1 MPNQYYPEPGGWKGG
16 RHTMAYEQEDAG
28 GDLPP
33 LEPVGS
39 RLHFNLEAIIPII
52 LIIVI
57 GFLLLARLGVIDNN
71 TPVIGP
77 IVSAI
82 SPNTQSRVLIIG
94 APSPE
99 VLAVLNANKDLVGN
113 PIIKAAEA
121 FSRNPE
127 NQLSQYD
134 IVILD
139 QTGQIS
145 KEIPRQL
152 GDAVQ
157 SYVKTGGKF
166 LIIKDSGIE
175 RPGALDVL
183 GWKANFGDIVPVN
196 CDIILDGQPTCKR
209 PIAVVGVIWQQDY
222 KHPIMKGIERVPAQA
237 EAGYLGLEVFDVGVT
252 GNEIAY
258 IEDART
264 GKNFPA
270 IVEHAQ
276 LGGGKVIYF
285 NYNPGITPGILENTI
300 KYLR

>member
-1 MPNQYYPEPGGWKGG
+1 
-16 RHTMAYEQEDAG
+16 MAYDDQAG

-33 LEPVGS
+33 LADHAGGM
-39 RLHFNLEAIIPII
+39 HFNMEALIPII
-52 LIIVI
+52 LIVVI
-57 GFLLLARLGVIDNN
+57 GFLLLARLGVVDSS
-71 TPVIGP
+71 TPLVGP
-77 IVSAI
+77 IVSII
-82 SPNTQSRVLIIG
+82 SPNATARVLVIG
-94 APSPE
+94 APSIE
-99 VLAVLNANKDLVGN
+99 LMTVLQANKDMVGN

-127 NQLSQYD
+127 NQLTQYD

-152 GDAVQ
+152 GDALQ
-157 SYVKTGGKF
+157 GYVKTGGK
-166 LIIKDSGIE
+166 LIIVQDSGIE
-175 RPGALDVL
+175 RPAALDIL
-183 GWKANFGDIVPVN
+183 GWKANFGSIVPVN

-209 PIAVVGVIWQQDY
+209 PIVVVGVIWQQDY
-222 KHPIMKGIERVPAQA
+222 KHPIMLGIERVPAQA
-237 EAGYLGLEVFDVGVT
+237 EAGYLGLTVFDVGVT

-285 NYNPGITPGILENTI
+285 NYNPGITAGILENTI
-300 KYLR
+300 KYLK